1 MVPHNLATACEQT
14 EALCV
19 AHGLEILEQKE
30 IPYGRQFKVRKGST
44 TAQLNVYFGK
54 KGLKLVSQGGEN
66 AAKAALED
74 LMAEMQGGAPA
85 AAKAVKAAKPAK
97 QHPEVVVS
105 YDEPWI
111 GTDESGKGD
120 FFGGLVTAG
129 VIVDPEAVPL
139 LQSLGVDDSK
149 KITDAK
155 IPGLA
160 AEIKKICYGRYKV
173 LHLKPAK
180 YNELYEKFQSQG
192 KNLNFLLSWAHS
204 SVIEKLVEI
213 QSVKLVVVD
222 KFANE
227 TLIENRLKK
236 LDPTIQ
242 LVLVPKAEQNL
253 AVAAASILAR
263 DAFLRWHKE
272 VKAELGIEFPK
283 GASSLVIKAGRAFV
297 QAKGTEALREVSKLH
312 FKTTEDIQQKCR

>member
-1 MVPHNLATACEQT
+1 MSPQNLASACAKT
-14 EALCV
+14 EELCQSR
-19 AHGLEILEQKE
+19 GLEIVEQKE
-30 IPYGRQFKVRKGST
+30 IPYGRQFKVRSGSS

-54 KGLKLVSQGGEN
+54 KGLKLVAQGGDN
-66 AAKAALED
+66 TAKRAVEEI
-74 LMAEMQGGAPA
+74 MSEMQGGAPTTP
-85 AAKAVKAAKPAK
+85 KASKSAQ
-97 QHPEVVVS
+97 QHPDVVVA

-160 AEIKKICYGRYKV
+160 AEIKKICYGKYKV

-192 KNLNFLLSWAHS
+192 KNLNSLLSWAHS

-272 VKAELGIEFPK
+272 VKVEHGIEFPK
-283 GASSLVIKAGRAFV
+283 GASTLVIKAGRAFV
-297 QAKGTEALREVSKLH
+297 KANGAQGLREVSKLH
-312 FKTTEDIQQKCR
+312 FKTTEEVTR